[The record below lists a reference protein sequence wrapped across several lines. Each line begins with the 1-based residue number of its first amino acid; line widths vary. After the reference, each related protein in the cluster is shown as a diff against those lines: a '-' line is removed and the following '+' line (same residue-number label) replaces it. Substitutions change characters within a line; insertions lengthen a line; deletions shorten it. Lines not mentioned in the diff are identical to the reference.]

1 MHREAEPWNLHSHH
15 TEIEDTDVK
24 TKSMQILDHLVTTDS
39 SCNWDM
45 NKFLRPNKMMANV
58 KFNFINFKCVYI
70 KRYKESKM
78 TSPDKTFTTT
88 GAQKAQYLKYI
99 N

>member
-1 MHREAEPWNLHSHH
+1 MSGAETMPRKAELWNLHSHH
-15 TEIEDTDVK
+15 TRIKDTNMK
-24 TKSMQILDHLVTTDS
+24 TKAAQISDHFVTTDS

-58 KFNFINFKCVYI
+58 KFNFIKFKCVYI

-78 TSPDKTFTTT
+78 TSPDKENI
-88 GAQKAQYLKYI
+88 Y
-99 N
+99 NN